1 MEERPDE
8 MGGLSTD
15 ETTSLER
22 LTDEQVRAAAE
33 TTVPAEGQEQ
43 AEEQELAEGQGP
55 SEAPAEGEAPQEVPA
70 TDEEAPESPAPARP
84 KRRPAGAKGKGGKRA
99 RRGGRRRKPASPYP
113 LLFALVVAL
122 ASILMLG
129 VQCHVAHREAVR
141 SKEEAEAAQQ
151 AEEAAAQAAEA
162 ARLEEEAKKSSW
174 ELTLVNKTHPLPE
187 DWQADVVEIGDGRYI
202 DSRIADQL
210 QKMVDDCAAA
220 GYEDVF
226 INEAYRSHER
236 QQEIWDT
243 TYEEYLA
250 EGYSEEEAY
259 ELTGQSVAVPGTSEH
274 ELGLAADI
282 CSIYFDEEY
291 NAPIQ
296 TWLRENGWQYG
307 FIQRYPEGKEAITGT
322 KNENW
327 HFRYV
332 GVDAAKEMHDSGQT
346 LEEYLGEVDMGGDT
360 SSE

>member
-33 TTVPAEGQEQ
+33 ATVPAEGQEQ

-84 KRRPAGAKGKGGKRA
+84 KRRPAGAKGRGGKGA
-99 RRGGRRRKPASPYP
+99 RHGGRRRKPA
-113 LLFALVVAL
+113 
-122 ASILMLG
+122 
-129 VQCHVAHREAVR
+129 
-141 SKEEAEAAQQ
+141 
-151 AEEAAAQAAEA
+151 
-162 ARLEEEAKKSSW
+162 
-174 ELTLVNKTHPLPE
+174 
-187 DWQADVVEIGDGRYI
+187 GDGRYI